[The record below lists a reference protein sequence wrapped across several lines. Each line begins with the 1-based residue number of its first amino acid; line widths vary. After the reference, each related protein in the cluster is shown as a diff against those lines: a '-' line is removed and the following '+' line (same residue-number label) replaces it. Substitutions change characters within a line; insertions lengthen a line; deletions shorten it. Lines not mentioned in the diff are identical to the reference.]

1 MISLFS
7 LFLFFRTE
15 IFFKN
20 MNQINTHQTCSMCF
34 PKQKTVSKTVYKHA
48 LTQLFFLSFFFFF
61 FWLNFLCLLQFEQ
74 KRGHVASAV
83 ECYMNQYGV
92 SEEQAYNEFQK
103 QIENG
108 WLDINQ
114 EWLKPTAV
122 PMPIL
127 DRVLT
132 LTRTAD
138 VFYKEQDEYTH
149 VGKAMKGYIT
159 SLFINPIT

>member
-1 MISLFS
+1 M
-7 LFLFFRTE
+7 
-15 IFFKN
+15 
-20 MNQINTHQTCSMCF
+20 
-34 PKQKTVSKTVYKHA
+34 
-48 LTQLFFLSFFFFF
+48 
-61 FWLNFLCLLQFEQ
+61 
-74 KRGHVASAV
+74 ASAV

-92 SEEQAYNEFQK
+92 SEEQAYNKFQNK
-103 QIENG
+103 NENG

-149 VGKAMKGYIT
+149 VGKAMKSYIT